1 MQVPPSDTADFR
13 RFLDRLG
20 YTYQDESANPA
31 YRMFLGR

>member
-1 MQVPPSDTADFR
+1 VPPTDKAEFQ

-20 YTYQDESANPA
+20 YHYVEESGNPA

>member
-1 MQVPPSDTADFR
+1 MQVPPGESAQFQ

-20 YTYQDESANPA
+20 YDYVDESANPA